1 MNLNFLKKIK
11 PFLALGR
18 YNYPTGGFLLMWPCF
33 WGVFYQL
40 NFETDFIKTL
50 ILFFVGSFVMRGA
63 GCCIND
69 YFDRDLDKKV
79 SRTKSRPLAC
89 NALSARNAFYFI
101 LLQLLIGFAVV
112 INLNAKAIF
121 FSFLIIPVIIIYP
134 LLKRVSNYPQL
145 FLGIAFNWGVL
156 VGFATQNDYFS
167 SGIIF
172 LFLGGVFLT
181 IAYDTIYA
189 FQDIND
195 DKRIGIG
202 SLAIILEKNSKKY
215 ILLIFFISY
224 LFFTLSLVYLKHL
237 SFVASLILSI
247 PILVSFLFQYKLFV
261 TRKSYKLAFDSN
273 VYTGGLITSILLLS
287 NYF

>member
-1 MNLNFLKKIK
+1 
-11 PFLALGR
+11 
-18 YNYPTGGFLLMWPCF
+18 MWPCF

-40 NFETDFIKTL
+40 NFDTDFIKTL
-50 ILFFVGSFVMRGA
+50 FLFFVGSFVMRGA

-79 SRTKSRPLAC
+79 SRTKTRPLAS
-89 NALSARNAFYFI
+89 NALSTRNAFYFI
-101 LLQLLIGFAVV
+101 LLQLSIGFAVV

-145 FLGIAFNWGVL
+145 FLGLAFNWGIL

-167 SGIIF
+167 SGLIF

-202 SLAIILEKNSKKY
+202 SLAIILEKNPKKY

-224 LFFTLSLVYLKHL
+224 LFFTLSLLYLKHL
-237 SFVASLILSI
+237 SFPTGLILSI